1 MALSIGCI
9 PPSNEILWFLMLGV
23 NFLMILLFYRFFGK
37 IGLFVWTPVAVIL
50 ANIQVLK
57 AVDLFGFSATLGN
70 IVYATSFLVT
80 DILSENYGKDDA
92 RRAVYIG
99 FLSLISMTVL
109 MQIALVFTPAEED
122 FAQASLKVLFGIMPR
137 IALASL
143 IAYGLS
149 QMHDVWAYHFWK
161 RIRPQKGF
169 IWLRNNLSTMV
180 SQAIDTLVFT
190 SIAFAGVFTGPV
202 FWEIMATTYLFKFI
216 VALADTPFIYIAR
229 NWKDRGK
236 VA

>member
-1 MALSIGCI
+1 
-9 PPSNEILWFLMLGV
+9 
-23 NFLMILLFYRFFGK
+23 
-37 IGLFVWTPVAVIL
+37 
-50 ANIQVLK
+50 
-57 AVDLFGFSATLGN
+57 
-70 IVYATSFLVT
+70 
-80 DILSENYGKDDA
+80 
-92 RRAVYIG
+92 
-99 FLSLISMTVL
+99 